1 MLMEKFQ
8 SNILIF
14 RLCSLNGSVSSGQV
28 RRLSQIF
35 SALRM
40 EMNGTVISFLLLKE
54 RKQHILNF
62 NVINAVILGVLNLE
76 HLNFLLRSKKTK
88 MVF

>member
-1 MLMEKFQ
+1 MEKFQ

-76 HLNFLLRSKKTK
+76 HLNFLLHLRKLK
-88 MVF
+88 MDY

>member
-1 MLMEKFQ
+1 
-8 SNILIF
+8 
-14 RLCSLNGSVSSGQV
+14 
-28 RRLSQIF
+28 
-35 SALRM
+35 M

-76 HLNFLLRSKKTK
+76 HLNFLLHLRKLK
-88 MVF
+88 MDY